1 MKGKGGRGERR
12 RTSQII
18 RLHNILWFTG
28 YRYKVHRY
36 REDSPVQLSIQRYKT
51 YNMNTYLRLI
61 SALAISDSEG
71 SPLKVGGLVQW
82 WGG

>member
-1 MKGKGGRGERR
+1 MRQHKY
-12 RTSQII
+12 I
-18 RLHNILWFTG
+18 RLHTEGCIL
-28 YRYKVHRY
+28 VSHR
-36 REDSPVQLSIQRYKT
+36 IQVMHKIQVRRT
-51 YNMNTYLRLI
+51 IGAYLRLI

>member
-12 RTSQII
+12 RTSQIYVYTI
-18 RLHNILWFTG
+18 YYDSLDTDTKYTG
-28 YRYKVHRY
+28 TGRFRRY
-36 REDSPVQLSIQRYKT
+36 SLQRYKT